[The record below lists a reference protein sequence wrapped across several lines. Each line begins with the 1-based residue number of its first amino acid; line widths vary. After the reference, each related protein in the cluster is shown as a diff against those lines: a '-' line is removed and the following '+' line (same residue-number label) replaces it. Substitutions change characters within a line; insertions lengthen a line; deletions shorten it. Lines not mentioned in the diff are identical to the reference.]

1 MVHIKDQIICG
12 GKPMEEEKT
21 DVEEEEKEEEE
32 GVHSDEEEEGEE
44 TKEKTT
50 FRTTEDEK
58 TSRWMLYANLTSLG
72 AFIAMIGM
80 EKWEKGA
87 ERDMVVFQ
95 AVQQF
100 FITLPLMIPGLNYIY
115 FFVWIVLTIIALV
128 KTNSGECWEMPFV
141 SEYVYKALGQEPA

>member
-1 MVHIKDQIICG
+1 MKKDDEKDVG
-12 GKPMEEEKT
+12 PEDEE
-21 DVEEEEKEEEE
+21 DQEEEEEEQEKVE
-32 GVHSDEEEEGEE
+32 DEDKGDDEDKE
-44 TKEKTT
+44 TKKEITS
-50 FRTTEDEK
+50 RTTKSEE

-72 AFIAMIGM
+72 AVIAMIGM

-100 FITLPLMIPGLNYIY
+100 FITSPLMIPGLNYIY
-115 FFVWIVLTIIALV
+115 FFVWLVLTIIALM

-141 SEYVYKALGQEPA
+141 SEYVHKVLDRDE

>member
-1 MVHIKDQIICG
+1 
-12 GKPMEEEKT
+12 MEEEKT